1 MTTQAE
7 LERLCAKQQQNSNE
21 ENEMELKK
29 TKIKLKIG
37 KGMPKKENPKP
48 ATEKE
53 IRAQKSP
60 KTIISG
66 AVSPELLAKFD
77 KIAAKQKV
85 TRSTLLRTVIENFCK
100 KGK

>member
-1 MTTQAE
+1 MDRIC
-7 LERLCAKQQQNSNE
+7 LNPLWSGLLGRP
-21 ENEMELKK
+21 
-29 TKIKLKIG
+29 KIRLKIG

-66 AVSPELLAKFD
+66 AVSPELVVIPSD
-77 KIAAKQKV
+77 RGV
-85 TRSTLLRTVIENFCK
+85 RSGRKRGVRGLS
-100 KGK
+100 